1 MLFMTPRVYFCV
13 RMKIRITLN
22 DSRTQL
28 ASTLLAVLSPVKRI
42 NTYNCTTKYKMGI
55 TIGLVNG
62 PDVN

>member
-1 MLFMTPRVYFCV
+1 MTPRVYFCV
-13 RMKIRITLN
+13 RMKICITLN

-28 ASTLLAVLSPVKRI
+28 ASTLLAVLSSIQQI
-42 NTYNCTTKYKMGI
+42 NTYNYYTTKYEMGI